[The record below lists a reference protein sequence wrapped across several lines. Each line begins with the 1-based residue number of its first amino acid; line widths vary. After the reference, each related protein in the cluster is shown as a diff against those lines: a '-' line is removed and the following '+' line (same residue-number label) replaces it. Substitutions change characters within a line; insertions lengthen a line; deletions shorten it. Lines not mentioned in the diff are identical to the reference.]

1 MYVFPEGNRASFLSQ
16 PTTLPVAVGPM
27 QNAWR
32 RGRFV
37 WMPVGQ
43 APAGLWGAGGSAA
56 MSASSS
62 ARLRPA

>member
-37 WMPVGQ
+37 WMRQ
-43 APAGLWGAGGSAA
+43 AVVTASYQRSAI
-56 MSASSS
+56 SV
-62 ARLRPA
+62 

>member
-37 WMPVGQ
+37 LPEELVSRG
-43 APAGLWGAGGSAA
+43 
-56 MSASSS
+56 
-62 ARLRPA
+62 